1 MGRVLIRRLLQ
12 SIPVFFAIT
21 MITFGLIHAVPGG
34 PTARLELDPD
44 IKPED
49 IARIR
54 ANMGLDKPVWLQYL
68 IWVGLAEGGQGRRS
82 GLLQG
87 DLGISYIDQTPVG
100 RSIVDRLPN
109 TLLLTATSLVLS
121 LLVAVPLGVI
131 SAIRRNSWVD
141 NVATVASTAG
151 VSIPSF
157 WFGLVAILVFSV
169 RLRWLPSGGMYTLG
183 QERNVLDLARH
194 LILPV
199 AILSILNV
207 AGWNRYVRGSMLEVI
222 RQDYIR
228 TARAKGLK
236 ERYVIVRHGLRN
248 ALVPVTT
255 LMGLSLPGLVGGA
268 LVTETIFGWPGMG
281 RLAYHA
287 ATKRDYPVIMGVLVM
302 SAVLV
307 LVGNLLA
314 DLSYALLDPRVKAE

>member
-1 MGRVLIRRLLQ
+1 
-12 SIPVFFAIT
+12 
-21 MITFGLIHAVPGG
+21 
-34 PTARLELDPD
+34 
-44 IKPED
+44 
-49 IARIR
+49 
-54 ANMGLDKPVWLQYL
+54 
-68 IWVGLAEGGQGRRS
+68 
-82 GLLQG
+82 
-87 DLGISYIDQTPVG
+87 
-100 RSIVDRLPN
+100 
-109 TLLLTATSLVLS
+109 
-121 LLVAVPLGVI
+121 
-131 SAIRRNSWVD
+131 
-141 NVATVASTAG
+141 
-151 VSIPSF
+151 
-157 WFGLVAILVFSV
+157 
-169 RLRWLPSGGMYTLG
+169 
-183 QERNVLDLARH
+183 
-194 LILPV
+194 
-199 AILSILNV
+199 
-207 AGWNRYVRGSMLEVI
+207 MLEVI